1 MLHGLLRSFLSSACH
16 TDVWGVVPTFPPHFV
31 LIFSGD
37 PEVDTLVIGLP
48 ASLHDKAY
56 LISSFSWPDQG
67 CVPLSFARFLKTL
80 QTRSD
85 DLRHVSHEAGV
96 GKVTPPKGVKR
107 LFAYL

>member
-1 MLHGLLRSFLSSACH
+1 MTAIHDYGNINGSCTSRMLHGLLRSFLSSACH

-67 CVPLSFARFLKTL
+67 NN
-80 QTRSD
+80 QTCKRM
-85 DLRHVSHEAGV
+85 
-96 GKVTPPKGVKR
+96 VTPV
-107 LFAYL
+107 